1 MRASLKLAWL
11 RMALPIL
18 VAVSMPGCSSIK
30 TIVVPV
36 GEPFVLTSSIP
47 GPVKALI
54 QTPAGEWIEGEVQQ
68 IPAGWAC
75 WYPSKGDFGEGEP

>member
-1 MRASLKLAWL
+1 MQANRKLVWLPLALATWAVAST
-11 RMALPIL
+11 
-18 VAVSMPGCSSIK
+18 PGCANIK

-36 GEPFVLTSSIP
+36 GEPFVTLNSIQ
-47 GPVKALI
+47 GPIKALV
-54 QTPAGEWIEGEVQQ
+54 QTPAGEWIEGEVQS

>member
-1 MRASLKLAWL
+1 MQANQNWAWL
-11 RMALPIL
+11 PMATVIW
-18 VAVSMPGCSSIK
+18 AVVLTPGCAQIK

-36 GEPFVLTSSIP
+36 GEPFVTLDSIP
-47 GPVKALI
+47 GPMRALV
-54 QTPAGEWIEGEVQQ
+54 QTPSGEWIEGEVQQ